1 MKYNVLSAFFM
12 LFLAFCATSC
22 CSNDEKCSSQQ
33 PQNVVLMIG
42 DGMSIPQIYA
52 LMMTEDS
59 PTAFQRFPFSG
70 LAVSKSASNEITD
83 SAAGG
88 TAIATGH
95 KTNNHVIG
103 MDADSVSVPS
113 LLDIMAE
120 KGKKTGVVVTSYV
133 THATPAS
140 FVAHTPNRNKYED
153 IALQISERSDVDLI
167 IGGGK
172 KHFINRSDSLD
183 LLEKMR
189 QDGWNV
195 CDSLGQL
202 PDFNEKTIVLAEM
215 SHLKKAPQ
223 RGDFLPDATSL
234 ALQSLSNEN
243 GFFLMV
249 EGSQIDFAGHNNDS
263 TYLVDEMRDFNKTIN
278 VVLDFAEKNPNTL
291 VIVTADHETGGLTM
305 IDRKGKYTDVEFE
318 FTTGSHTPLLVPVF
332 AFGPGAEHFSG
343 IMDNTDIMKKV
354 LSLVK

>member
-1 MKYNVLSAFFM
+1 M
-12 LFLAFCATSC
+12 LFLAVCATSC

-70 LAVSKSASNEITD
+70 LAVSKSASNDITD

-153 IALQISERSDVDLI
+153 IALQISERSDVDII

-215 SHLKKAPQ
+215 
-223 RGDFLPDATSL
+223 
-234 ALQSLSNEN
+234 
-243 GFFLMV
+243 
-249 EGSQIDFAGHNNDS
+249 
-263 TYLVDEMRDFNKTIN
+263 
-278 VVLDFAEKNPNTL
+278 
-291 VIVTADHETGGLTM
+291 
-305 IDRKGKYTDVEFE
+305 
-318 FTTGSHTPLLVPVF
+318 
-332 AFGPGAEHFSG
+332 
-343 IMDNTDIMKKV
+343 
-354 LSLVK
+354 

>member
-1 MKYNVLSAFFM
+1 
-12 LFLAFCATSC
+12 
-22 CSNDEKCSSQQ
+22 
-33 PQNVVLMIG
+33 
-42 DGMSIPQIYA
+42 
-52 LMMTEDS
+52 
-59 PTAFQRFPFSG
+59 
-70 LAVSKSASNEITD
+70 
-83 SAAGG
+83 
-88 TAIATGH
+88 
-95 KTNNHVIG
+95 
-103 MDADSVSVPS
+103 
-113 LLDIMAE
+113 
-120 KGKKTGVVVTSYV
+120 
-133 THATPAS
+133 
-140 FVAHTPNRNKYED
+140 
-153 IALQISERSDVDLI
+153 
-167 IGGGK
+167 
-172 KHFINRSDSLD
+172 
-183 LLEKMR
+183 
-189 QDGWNV
+189 
-195 CDSLGQL
+195 
-202 PDFNEKTIVLAEM
+202 M

>member
-1 MKYNVLSAFFM
+1 
-12 LFLAFCATSC
+12 
-22 CSNDEKCSSQQ
+22 
-33 PQNVVLMIG
+33 
-42 DGMSIPQIYA
+42 
-52 LMMTEDS
+52 
-59 PTAFQRFPFSG
+59 
-70 LAVSKSASNEITD
+70 
-83 SAAGG
+83 
-88 TAIATGH
+88 
-95 KTNNHVIG
+95 

-153 IALQISERSDVDLI
+153 IALQISERSDVDII

-202 PDFNEKTIVLAEM
+202 TDFNEKTIVLAEM

-263 TYLVDEMRDFNKTIN
+263 TCLVDEMRDFNKTIN